1 MVQDIRRMQ
10 GSLKSWGKAVAQR
23 RDDMRNLLILDWY
36 VYPLLVLS
44 STAFP
49 CLGCSK
55 AVSVIR
61 FGDHDNG
68 IARDCPYHILAL
80 KEKIWLIRG
89 KCIIISHPS
98 TICTICWFIYLR
110 DSVHNLLEINIFIK
124 PAILKIFNS
133 FVLRLCSLSYT
144 WK

>member
-23 RDDMRNLLILDWY
+23 RNDMRNLMILDWY

-44 STAFP
+44 GIPFLY
-49 CLGCSK
+49 LGCSK
-55 AVSVIR
+55 AVSVGS

-89 KCIIISHPS
+89 RCIVISHPS

-133 FVLRLCSLSYT
+133 LVLRLWSLSYT
-144 WK
+144 GK